1 LESAFLKGK
10 RSEQIDM
17 DNNTFQK
24 LMKFKGES
32 LFKKAAMNI
41 LVKMATE
48 EEMLELKRQFEAIDT
63 NRSGTIQLKEI
74 KAWIQR

>member
-1 LESAFLKGK
+1 
-10 RSEQIDM
+10 
-17 DNNTFQK
+17 
-24 LMKFKGES
+24 MKFKGES

-74 KAWIQR
+74 KAWIHR

>member
-1 LESAFLKGK
+1 
-10 RSEQIDM
+10 M

-74 KAWIQR
+74 KTWIQR

>member
-1 LESAFLKGK
+1 
-10 RSEQIDM
+10 M

-48 EEMLELKRQFEAIDT
+48 EEILELKRQFEAIDT
-63 NRSGTIQLKEI
+63 NRSRLGSNVK
-74 KAWIQR
+74 K

>member
-1 LESAFLKGK
+1 
-10 RSEQIDM
+10 M

>member
-1 LESAFLKGK
+1 
-10 RSEQIDM
+10 M

-74 KAWIQR
+74 KAWIHR

>member
-1 LESAFLKGK
+1 
-10 RSEQIDM
+10 M
-17 DNNTFQK
+17 DNNNFQK

-74 KAWIQR
+74 KAWIH

>member
-74 KAWIQR
+74 KAWIH

>member
-1 LESAFLKGK
+1 
-10 RSEQIDM
+10 M

-48 EEMLELKRQFEAIDT
+48 EEMQELKRQFEAIDT

>member
-1 LESAFLKGK
+1 
-10 RSEQIDM
+10 M

-74 KAWIQR
+74 KAWIH

>member
-1 LESAFLKGK
+1 
-10 RSEQIDM
+10 M

-48 EEMLELKRQFEAIDT
+48 EEILELKRQFEAIDT
-63 NRSGTIQLKEI
+63 NRSGTIQIKEI

>member
-1 LESAFLKGK
+1 
-10 RSEQIDM
+10 M
-17 DNNTFQK
+17 DNNTFEK

-48 EEMLELKRQFEAIDT
+48 EETLELKKQFEAIDT
-63 NRSGTIQLKEI
+63 NKSGTIQLKEI
-74 KAWIQR
+74 KAFIQR

>member
-74 KAWIQR
+74 KAWIHR